1 MRFPAASFG
10 TIGFAFSPFDAL
22 QKIPSGHLDLNG
34 FLAARVAVLACPIPL
49 VLSREIDTA
58 CPFPVDPP
66 RLHFWA
72 CAVPLWQAAAALS
85 WALGFR
91 TASTLIRRR

>member
-49 VLSREIDTA
+49 VLSRRSIPHA
-58 CPFPVDPP
+58 HFP
-66 RLHFWA
+66 
-72 CAVPLWQAAAALS
+72 S
-85 WALGFR
+85 
-91 TASTLIRRR
+91 IRRDCIFGLVLCRSGRLQQL